1 MNQPTLQELSSVLKQ
16 PLPRFGARENAP
28 NIVRASAVMV
38 LMDCLTLAVVL
49 GLVLSVRAFY
59 GDIGLPIREWIPVF
73 AAIIATNVVAS
84 AWRGIYPGYGVCAS
98 ALLRSTFYTLT
109 GVFAAV
115 ITLSLL
121 TTGSLPFIRSIM
133 VLAWAVS
140 VPALSV
146 ARMGI
151 RRILSQYRW
160 YGEPVIIIGE
170 ASLAHQ
176 IVDTLRTHAHIGLR
190 PFVIV
195 EYDEPDAQ
203 YGYYG
208 DVPVIAGM
216 KNVVPLAKHFHV
228 SRCIVTLPH
237 LNTESVVKDMET
249 IGEAIPQITI
259 IGEQVPPSV
268 MWISNSQ
275 SDGMMTTDLAL
286 RLRQPTL
293 RLKKRLFDLAV
304 AIPLLLVTAP
314 FMAAIALAIRL
325 TSRGPA
331 FYTQERVGDKGRTF
345 RVLKFRTMV
354 TDADQALDAMLEVD
368 EDMRYE
374 YSRYHKLKNDPRI
387 TKVGRWLRKF
397 SMDELPQLW
406 NVVRGE
412 MAIVG
417 PRPLMPHEFNVLSK
431 SVPASFAEAYMSS
444 RPGITGLWQVTVR
457 STAPFSV
464 RMSIDRYY
472 IRNWSLFL
480 DFYLLLRTIGVV
492 MTGRGG
498 Y

>member
-1 MNQPTLQELSSVLKQ
+1 MTQPTLQDLSKVLQQ
-16 PLPRFGARENAP
+16 PLPGFGAPVNAP
-28 NIVRASAVMV
+28 NSARASALMV
-38 LMDCLTLAVVL
+38 LTDCITLA
-49 GLVLSVRAFY
+49 LVLVAVLAMRAFY
-59 GDIGLPIREWIPVF
+59 GDAALPIREWIPVF
-73 AAIIATNVVAS
+73 VAIIATNVLAS

-109 GVFAAV
+109 GVFAAI

-133 VLAWAVS
+133 ILAWAVS

-146 ARMGI
+146 ARLAI
-151 RRILSQYRW
+151 RRIISRYPW
-160 YGEPVIIIGE
+160 YGEPVIILGE

-176 IVDTLRTHAHIGLR
+176 IVDTLRVNKHIGLR

-195 EYDEPDAQ
+195 EYDQSDAQ
-203 YGYYG
+203 YGYYH
-208 DVPVIAGM
+208 DIPVIAGI

-228 SRCIVTLPH
+228 SRCIVALAHVNKETF
-237 LNTESVVKDMET
+237 VKDLET
-249 IGEAIPQITI
+249 IGESVPQITL

-275 SDGMMTTDLAL
+275 TDMMMTSDVAL
-286 RLRQPTL
+286 RLRQPAL
-293 RLKKRLFDLAV
+293 RLKKRLFDLVV
-304 AIPLLLVTAP
+304 AIPLLLLTAP
-314 FMAAIALAIRL
+314 FMALIAIAIRI

-331 FYTQERVGDKGRTF
+331 FYTQERVGDNGKTF

-354 TDADQALDAMLEVD
+354 TNADEALGAMLEDD
-368 EDMRYE
+368 EAMRFE
-374 YSRYHKLKNDPRI
+374 YMRYHKLKQDPRI

-417 PRPLMPHEFNVLSK
+417 PRPLMPSEFNLLGK
-431 SVPASFAEAYMSS
+431 SIPAAYADAYMSS
-444 RPGITGLWQVTVR
+444 RPGITGLWQVTAR
-457 STAPFSV
+457 STVPFSV

>member
-1 MNQPTLQELSSVLKQ
+1 MNQPTLQELSSVLQ
-16 PLPRFGARENAP
+16 QSRPRFGARVDAP
-28 NIVRASAVMV
+28 NSVRASAVMV
-38 LMDCLTLAVVL
+38 FTDCITLAAVLGVVL
-49 GLVLSVRAFY
+49 AIRAFY
-59 GDIGLPIREWIPVF
+59 GDIGLPIREWVPVF
-73 AAIIATNVVAS
+73 AAIIATNVLAS

-109 GVFAAV
+109 GVFAGV

-140 VPALSV
+140 VPALSIS
-146 ARMGI
+146 RMAI
-151 RRILSQYRW
+151 RSIISRFAW
-160 YGEPVIIIGE
+160 YGEPVIILGE

-176 IVDTLRTHAHIGLR
+176 IVDTLHAHRHIGLR
-190 PFVIV
+190 PFVII
-195 EYDEPDAQ
+195 EYDEPQAQ
-203 YGYYG
+203 YGYYKG
-208 DVPVIAGM
+208 TPVIAGIN
-216 KNVVPLAKHFHV
+216 NVEPIAKHFQI
-228 SRCIVTLPH
+228 SRCIIALAHV
-237 LNTESVVKDMET
+237 NTETVAKKLET
-249 IGEAIPQITI
+249 ISHAVPQITI

-275 SDGMMTTDLAL
+275 TDIMMTTDIAL
-286 RLRQPTL
+286 RLRQPML
-293 RLKKRLFDLAV
+293 RLKKRLFDLV
-304 AIPLLLVTAP
+304 FAIPLLLTTAP
-314 FMAAIALAIRL
+314 LMVLIAIAIRL

-331 FYTQERVGDKGRTF
+331 FYTQERIGDNGRTF
-345 RVLKFRTMV
+345 RVLKFRTMI
-354 TDADQALDAMLEVD
+354 TDADQTLDAMLEVN
-368 EDMRYE
+368 EAMRHE
-374 YSRYHKLKNDPRI
+374 YMRYHKLKNDPRI

-397 SMDELPQLW
+397 SLDELPQLW
-406 NVVRGE
+406 NVVRGD

-417 PRPLMPHEFNVLSK
+417 PRPLMPEEFNLLGK
-431 SVPASFAEAYMSS
+431 SIPGAYADAYMCS

>member
-1 MNQPTLQELSSVLKQ
+1 MTQQTLQQLSSVLKN
-16 PLPRFGARENAP
+16 PLPGFGAQKRTP
-28 NIVRASAVMV
+28 NGGRASAIMV
-38 LMDCLTLAVVL
+38 LADCITLTLVLCAVL
-49 GLVLSVRAFY
+49 AVRAYY
-59 GDIGLPIREWIPVF
+59 GDIGLPLRQWVPVF
-73 AAIIATNVVAS
+73 VAIIICNVAAS

-109 GVFAAV
+109 GVFAGV
-115 ITLSLL
+115 ITLSYM
-121 TTGSLPFIRSIM
+121 TAGSLPFIRSIM

-140 VPALSV
+140 VPALSI
-146 ARMGI
+146 ARMAI
-151 RRILSQYRW
+151 RRIISRFDW
-160 YGEPVIIIGE
+160 YGEPVIILGE
-170 ASLAHQ
+170 APLAHQ

-195 EYDEPDAQ
+195 EHDEARAQ
-203 YGYYG
+203 YGYYQG
-208 DVPVIAGM
+208 VPVIGGIT
-216 KNVVPLAKHFHV
+216 NVPPLAKHFNI
-228 SRCIVTLPH
+228 SRCIVALAYVNTDVVAKKLEIIGQFVPH
-237 LNTESVVKDMET
+237 
-249 IGEAIPQITI
+249 ITV

-275 SDGMMTTDLAL
+275 TDIMMTTDIAL
-286 RLRQPTL
+286 RLKQPIL
-293 RLKKRLFDLAV
+293 RLKKRLFDLAI

-314 FMAAIALAIRL
+314 FMALIAIAIRL

-331 FYTQERVGDKGRTF
+331 FYTQERVGDNGRTF

-354 TDADQALDAMLEVD
+354 TDADQALEAMLQVD
-368 EDMRYE
+368 ESMRHE
-374 YSRYHKLKNDPRI
+374 YMHYHKLKNDPRI

-406 NVVRGE
+406 NVLRGE

-417 PRPLMPHEFNVLSK
+417 PRPLMPSEFMLLGK
-431 SVPASFAEAYMSS
+431 SIPTSYAEAYMSS

-472 IRNWSLFL
+472 IRNWSIFL

-492 MTGRGG
+492 MTGKGG

>member
-1 MNQPTLQELSSVLKQ
+1 MKN
-16 PLPRFGARENAP
+16 PLPGFGARLHASNGG
-28 NIVRASAVMV
+28 RASAIMV
-38 LMDCLTLAVVL
+38 ITDCITLA
-49 GLVLSVRAFY
+49 LVLCAVLAVRAFY
-59 GDIGLPIREWIPVF
+59 GNIGLPIREWVPVF
-73 AAIIATNVVAS
+73 AAIIVSNVVAS

-109 GVFAAV
+109 GVFAGV
-115 ITLSLL
+115 IALSLL

-133 VLAWAVS
+133 VLAWAAS
-140 VPALSV
+140 VPALSI
-146 ARMGI
+146 ARMAI
-151 RRILSQYRW
+151 RRIISRYAW
-160 YGEPVIIIGE
+160 YGEPVIILGE
-170 ASLAHQ
+170 ASLARQ
-176 IVDTLRTHAHIGLR
+176 IVDTLRAHGHIGLR

-195 EYDEPDAQ
+195 EYDEPHAQ
-203 YGYYG
+203 YGYYE
-208 DVPVIAGM
+208 DIPVIAGIN
-216 KNVVPLAKHFHV
+216 NVVPIAKHFRI
-228 SRCIVTLPH
+228 SRCIIALAHV
-237 LNTESVVKDMET
+237 NTDTIARKLET
-249 IGEAIPQITI
+249 ISQFVPQITI
-259 IGEQVPPSV
+259 IGDLVPPSV

-275 SDGMMTTDLAL
+275 TDIMMTTDVAL
-286 RLRQPTL
+286 RLRQPML
-293 RLKKRLFDLAV
+293 RLKKRLFDLVV
-304 AIPLLLVTAP
+304 AIPLLLATAP
-314 FMAAIALAIRL
+314 LMALIAIAIRL

-331 FYTQERVGDKGRTF
+331 FYTQERIGDNGRSF
-345 RVLKFRTMV
+345 RVLKFRTMI
-354 TDADQALDAMLEVD
+354 TDADQNLDAMLEVD
-368 EDMRYE
+368 EAMRHE
-374 YSRYHKLKNDPRI
+374 YIRYHKLRNDPRI

-397 SMDELPQLW
+397 SLDELPQLW

-417 PRPLMPHEFNVLSK
+417 PRPLMPTEFSLLSNSK
-431 SVPASFAEAYMSS
+431 PGAYADAYMSS